1 MLTKTFYQSVL
12 PMCIEN
18 IADGNCIY
26 TVADWNSMGR
36 VVGQTR
42 GRALQI
48 LDRTFRFSIKPS
60 KARASV

>member
-1 MLTKTFYQSVL
+1 MLTKTFCQSVL

-18 IADGNCIY
+18 IANGNCIY
-26 TVADWNSMGR
+26 TVADWSSMGR

-42 GRALQI
+42 GRTLQI
-48 LDRTFRFSIKPS
+48 LDQPFRFSIKPS

>member
-1 MLTKTFYQSVL
+1 MLAKTFCQSVL

-26 TVADWNSMGR
+26 TVAYWNSMGR

-48 LDRTFRFSIKPS
+48 LDRTFDFLLSLQKLG
-60 KARASV
+60 

>member
-1 MLTKTFYQSVL
+1 MLAKTFCQSVL

-26 TVADWNSMGR
+26 TVAYWNSMGR

-48 LDRTFRFSIKPS
+48 LD
-60 KARASV
+60 

>member
-1 MLTKTFYQSVL
+1 MLAKTFCQSVL
-12 PMCIEN
+12 PMRIEN

-42 GRALQI
+42 GQALQI
-48 LDRTFRFSIKPS
+48 LDRIFDFL
-60 KARASV
+60 